1 MNRHILLTAIVL
13 GIAVPGLAL
22 AAPQVQ
28 LTPEQKEKL
37 AKLEAIERDVQNAP
51 PSPSPETAAKVALE
65 KAAAAG
71 MRSKIAVEART
82 IANAPYSAEAVTE
95 STQVLAD
102 GNRIARKTIT
112 RIFRD
117 AEGRTRREQV
127 NDNGVVETVSIV
139 DPVAH
144 LSYVLQ
150 PESRTAYRDFV
161 LIGLPTMLRSKM
173 EGVEATDEKLAVAAR
188 AKLDVEQQRRQGPGH
203 DGNTLY
209 PDAPPPPPPAPLPEG
224 RMGFERVPA
233 GQTVREDLGRQN
245 IEGVVATGSRSTTTI
260 PAGAIGNLQPI
271 QVVSEQWF
279 SPDLQVLVMTKHTDP
294 RSGETTYRLQGI
306 VRAEPDR
313 SLFTVP
319 PDYTLK
325 ESKIREPLMR

>member
-1 MNRHILLTAIVL
+1 MNRHILLTAFVL
-13 GIAVPGLAL
+13 GIAVPGVAL
-22 AAPQVQ
+22 AAQQVQ

-51 PSPSPETAAKVALE
+51 PTPSPETAAKVALE
-65 KAAAAG
+65 KAGAAG
-71 MRSKIAVEART
+71 MRSKMAVEART

-117 AEGRTRREQV
+117 GDGRTRREQV
-127 NDNGVVETVSIV
+127 NDNGVVESVSIV

-150 PESRTAYRDFV
+150 PDSRTAYRDFV
-161 LIGLPTMLRSKM
+161 LIGLPTMMRSKM
-173 EGVEATDEKLAVAAR
+173 EGVEATDEKLAVAAQ
-188 AKLDVEQQRRQGPGH
+188 AKLEMEQQRRQGG
-203 DGNTLY
+203 
-209 PDAPPPPPPAPLPEG
+209 PPPPPPPPGPDG
-224 RMGFERVPA
+224 RVVFERMPA
-233 GQTVREDLGRQN
+233 GQTVREDLGRQS

-279 SPDLQVLVMTKHTDP
+279 SPDLQVFVMTKHNDP
-294 RSGETTYRLQGI
+294 RSGETTYRLQSI

-319 PDYTLK
+319 PDYTLR
-325 ESKIREPLMR
+325 ESKIREQ

>member
-1 MNRHILLTAIVL
+1 MNRHVLVAAMVL
-13 GIAVPGLAL
+13 GIAVPGTAH
-22 AAPQVQ
+22 AAQQVQ

-51 PSPSPETAAKVALE
+51 PAPSREAAAKLELE
-65 KAAAAG
+65 KV
-71 MRSKIAVEART
+71 MRAKIAVEART
-82 IANAPYSAEAVTE
+82 ISNAPYSAEAVTE

-102 GNRIARKTIT
+102 GNRIARKTTT
-112 RIFRD
+112 RIYRD
-117 AEGRTRREQV
+117 SEGRTRREQV
-127 NDNGVVETVSIV
+127 GDNGVVESVSIV

-150 PESRTAYRDFV
+150 PESRTAYRDFA
-161 LIGLPTMLRSKM
+161 LLAAPAMIRSKM
-173 EGVEATDEKLAVAAR
+173 EAVQAVGEKLSAEDR
-188 AKLDVEQQRRQGPGH
+188 AKLDLEKQRRQAPGH
-203 DGNTLY
+203 EGVVVY
-209 PDAPPPPPPAPLPEG
+209 PDGPPPPPPPAPAPG
-224 RMGFERVPA
+224 VRARVGVERIPA

-245 IEGVVATGSRSTTTI
+245 VEGVAATGSRSTMTI

-271 QVVSEQWF
+271 KVVSEQWF
-279 SPDLQVLVMTKHTDP
+279 APDLQVLVMTKHSDP
-294 RSGETTYRLQGI
+294 RTGETTYRLQSI

-325 ESKIREPLMR
+325 ESRIREPF

>member
-13 GIAVPGLAL
+13 GIAVPGVAL

-37 AKLEAIERDVQNAP
+37 AKLEAIERDAQNAP
-51 PSPSPETAAKVALE
+51 PSPSPETAAKIALE

-71 MRSKIAVEART
+71 MRSKMAVEART

-117 AEGRTRREQV
+117 GEGRTRREQV
-127 NDNGVVETVSIV
+127 NDNGVVESVSIV

-150 PESRTAYRDFV
+150 PDSRTAYRDFV
-161 LIGLPTMLRSKM
+161 LIGLPTMMRSKM
-173 EGVEATDEKLAVAAR
+173 EGVEATDEKLAVAAQ
-188 AKLDVEQQRRQGPGH
+188 AKLDMEQQRRQGG
-203 DGNTLY
+203 
-209 PDAPPPPPPAPLPEG
+209 PPPPPPPPGPDG
-224 RMGFERVPA
+224 RVVFERMPA
-233 GQTVREDLGRQN
+233 GQTVREDLGRQS
-245 IEGVVATGSRSTTTI
+245 IEGVVATGSRSTATI

-279 SPDLQVLVMTKHTDP
+279 SPDLQVLVMTKHNDP
-294 RSGETTYRLQGI
+294 RSGETTYRLQSI

-325 ESKIREPLMR
+325 ESKIREPLMK

>member
-1 MNRHILLTAIVL
+1 MKRHILLTAIVL
-13 GIAVPGLAL
+13 GIAVPGAAL
-22 AAPQVQ
+22 AAPQAQ

-37 AKLEAIERDVQNAP
+37 AKLEAIERDVQSAQP
-51 PSPSPETAAKVALE
+51 APSPETAAKVTIE

-71 MRSKIAVEART
+71 MRAKVAVEART

-117 AEGRTRREQV
+117 GEGRTRREQV
-127 NDNGVVETVSIV
+127 NDNGVVESVSIV
-139 DPVAH
+139 DPVQH

-173 EGVEATDEKLAVAAR
+173 EGVEATDEKLALAVQ
-188 AKLDVEQQRRQGPGH
+188 AKLDLEQQRRQGGP
-203 DGNTLY
+203 
-209 PDAPPPPPPAPLPEG
+209 PPPPPPAPVPEG
-224 RMGFERVPA
+224 RMGFERMPA

-279 SPDLQVLVMTKHTDP
+279 SPDLQVLVVTKHTDP
-294 RSGETTYRLQGI
+294 RSGETTYRLQSI

-325 ESKIREPLMR
+325 ESKIREPLMK